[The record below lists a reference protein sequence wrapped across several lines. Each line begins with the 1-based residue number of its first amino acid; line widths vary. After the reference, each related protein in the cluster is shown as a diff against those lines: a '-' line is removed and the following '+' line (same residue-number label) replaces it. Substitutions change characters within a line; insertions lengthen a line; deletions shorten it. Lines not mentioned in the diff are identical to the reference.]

1 MKLSQRMGRVA
12 QFQRDKG
19 LPPQTIPFGE
29 WMPDIAD
36 YRNPGVTSAN
46 GVRPIAEG
54 YGPVPAL
61 ATVSSNAMD
70 AQVRGGGVASDSAGN
85 TYIYSGDASKLY
97 SLVSNAFVDVSKV
110 GGYTGASDSEWEMV
124 LFGSTLLATNF
135 SDPVQGITLGGS
147 AFADQFTSTNKP
159 KARHIDVVRDFL
171 VLGNTNDSTDGTKPN
186 RVWWSAINDA
196 TDMDPDAQTQSDYQD
211 FPDGGWVQRV
221 VGGAEF
227 GLIMQERQI
236 QRMTY
241 AGSPLI
247 FRFDPIDR
255 RRGTPI
261 PNSVVSHGRNTFF
274 ISEEGFF
281 VNDGQRS
288 QPIGHQKVDKTF
300 WAQFDTQYIS
310 RVSTAVD
317 PVNKL
322 IMWAFPGTSN
332 TAGAPNKIY
341 FYNWA
346 DNRWSEADVD
356 THLLLRSLSQ
366 GYTLDGLD
374 TVSSDLDAL
383 AFSLDS
389 RAWTGGE
396 FTLAAFDQS
405 DQYSTFTGAN
415 IAATVDTAEFDVM
428 GKRSLINNL
437 RPLVDGGTIT
447 CAVASK
453 VRLPDSSSFGSAASM
468 NTNGDVPILSEG
480 RYHKVRTIVAASGTW
495 EKALGVDVKSS
506 GVGVN

>member
-1 MKLSQRMGRVA
+1 MKVSQRLGPIRPY
-12 QFQRDKG
+12 QQDKG
-19 LPPQTIPFGE
+19 LPPTPVPFGE
-29 WMPDIAD
+29 WHPDISD
-36 YRNPGVTSAN
+36 YRNPGCTVAN
-46 GVRPIAEG
+46 GVRPIVEG
-54 YGPVPAL
+54 YGPMPAL
-61 ATVSSNAMD
+61 TTVSSNAMD

-85 TYIYSGDASKLY
+85 TFIYSGDAAKLY
-97 SLVSNAFVDVSKV
+97 SLVSNAFVDVSKG
-110 GGYTGASDSEWEMV
+110 GGYTGAEDSEWEFA
-124 LFGSTLLATNF
+124 LFGSTMVATNF
-135 SDPVQGITLGGS
+135 SDAVQGITLGAS
-147 AFADQFTSTNKP
+147 AYSDLFTSTLKP
-159 KARHIDVVRDFL
+159 KARHVDVVRDFL
-171 VLGNTNDSTDGTKPN
+171 VLGNTNDSTDGAMPN
-186 RVWWSAINDA
+186 RVWWSGINDA

-221 VGGAEF
+221 VGGVEF
-227 GLIMQERQI
+227 GLVLQERQI

-241 AGSPLI
+241 AGSPLV
-247 FRFDPIDR
+247 FRFDAIDR

-261 PNSVVSHGRNTFF
+261 PNSVVSNGRMTFF

-288 QPIGHQKVDKTF
+288 QPIGHGKVDKTF

-322 IMWAFPGTSN
+322 IMWAFPGTGN

-346 DNRWSEADVD
+346 DDRWSEADID
-356 THLLLRSLSQ
+356 AHLLLRSLSQ

-374 TVSSDLDAL
+374 AVSTDLDAL
-383 AFSLDS
+383 GFSLDS

-405 DQYSTFTGAN
+405 DQYATFTGAN
-415 IAATVDTAEFDVM
+415 VAATVETTEFDV
-428 GKRSLINNL
+428 GGRRSLINNL
-437 RPLVDGGTIT
+437 RPLVDGGTVT

-453 VRLPDSSSFGSAASM
+453 PRLLDTSTFGSAGSM

-480 RYHKVRTIVAASGTW
+480 RYHKVRTSIAASGTW
-495 EKALGVDVKSS
+495 NKALGVDVKAAA
-506 GVGVN
+506 VGVN